1 MLKRENLKQAID
13 AISAR
18 DSEIGYTLNE
28 MFVTGRID
36 VVPRS
41 ADDTAQDYFDFLFDN
56 EKIQVK
62 KIIFFNEGVGG
73 DRAAVIDKIW

>member
-36 VVPRS
+36 AVPHS
-41 ADDTAQDYFDFLFDN
+41 ADDTDQDRFDFIFDN
-56 EKIQVK
+56 EKVPVK
-62 KIIFFNEGVGG
+62 KIIFFNEGSV
-73 DRAAVIDKIW
+73 